1 MLLGL
6 VYALLD
12 SGASLNAAR
21 ADASL
26 FLDSLPHASSSV
38 RAVLADGS
46 SVTSRGLVTLSLGIG
61 QSSFSLF
68 LERILGG
75 QELIFSPG
83 CLQRHCIGLVVDS
96 VPDGDAYLVFA
107 ALRPAV
113 WVKLLRRNNCWY
125 LGMQLRRRRDG
136 SFFLRLGDFGG
147 PPSSILG
154 SSLGPS
160 ALLSS
165 LSSAND
171 EMLISDSCVEVSSS
185 TGGLWDV
192 CFPMDRASLY
202 GISSGGVHGHGRSA
216 APDLASQGSF
226 DSAASAPL
234 PAPSSTA
241 SPSRLEASLDGS
253 STGVYDRAASDSS
266 PRAASSPPPPLL
278 GRFPVVRDK
287 GSWDSTFG
295 YPGEDARRILHKHA
309 LGVVPYARCSGSSV
323 RGVREAAHLR
333 ARPVPGVRADVER
346 RQWLPL
352 ELFTFDF
359 TRFYKEATFEGEHLG
374 VLFACAL
381 TARPLAFLL
390 VNHSGIIGALD
401 ALKAWV
407 PAHSSVDGR
416 RLRAIYGDYDP
427 TFLRHENFRHTLTSV
442 ETWCRDNG
450 VLLLTS
456 PPYKH
461 NRLVENLMGLVLFTT
476 NALLIGA
483 SLSHLLWGRAFLHAV
498 YLIARRPLA
507 RSRKPAL
514 AGGKTPFE
522 AAHGYRPDLSVVL
535 GPFGSTVYANIP
547 GASPSQHSRVAK
559 QGLLLGIAASENAW
573 VVLFLEDMM
582 VRTVYNLKIDRRM
595 DRRPALLAER
605 QAALNSQAA
614 LVSPDVR
621 KFYQGISALFDS
633 YPTGSSFCD
642 KALVL
647 DPLTN
652 LPLRF
657 EIVNLGG
664 GERGLVE
671 VSSDAVLS
679 PGNDPASSTA
689 SRDIPFFS
697 RTPEET
703 LRPRLLNGPFNRK
716 RDAATP
722 AERSKLRGLP
732 DDTPLEFQQ
741 VNPKQ
746 VGTASYVRYDQYKV
760 ATTLGAAKN
769 LGLSLADL
777 VNDFERGYVLLSRLA
792 LFALLTCDVDESSVE
807 AGLVKGLDWLAAT
820 KTDALP
826 ASVLTDPSSRS
837 DDATGFGSSFTS
849 NLDNGLGDN
858 ILRASFIRPSMV
870 SSFNSFCSDSSL
882 PPALPVQPPRYTGM
896 PAAGT
901 PASTP
906 HGWINQEDFIDRARR
921 SLHLTPEQLMV
932 FESPADFA
940 ERTAIRISQS
950 FEEFEDN
957 LAATEGR
964 HPSPAPS
971 VVQQADLLLKSLL
984 LSTDFEQVF
993 EAQSTDVPASVNEA
1007 LRGPD
1012 SVDWKAKLRDEW
1024 FRMFEHFRALDPV
1037 DFSEVTVPLKELV
1050 PMKWVLDVKTKADGS
1065 FNRRKARL
1073 VACEVLALFTV
1084 TDKFSPTV
1092 MAESVRLL
1100 LHILVTYNCWAFLV
1114 RDHGCDEPVSDSNP
1128 LHLKQDLRKPVG
1140 LILYIALACRSDV
1153 AFPSVFLSRYVGKL
1167 DKQTRA
1173 VAKAVD
1179 RLGWFIVHTKDTH
1192 VLRLSRSDATLR
1204 GAVDASFANDAGT
1217 MLSWYGYA
1225 LFFGRPGETGAF
1237 GFKSSLARLVV
1248 ASTRDAELIAAV
1260 HAIHHIVALR
1270 LFLAESG
1277 FPVDLP
1283 TEVTSDS
1290 LAAVQ
1295 GARLPHLHRNSRWMA
1310 IRFQVIKQTVRD
1322 MLVKFQHGPGSENSA
1337 DIYTKILAAA
1347 PHLKHAM
1354 TVLGQSLRALPL
1366 ARLQAFGSG
1375 VVDFKK

>member
-1 MLLGL
+1 
-6 VYALLD
+6 
-12 SGASLNAAR
+12 
-21 ADASL
+21 
-26 FLDSLPHASSSV
+26 
-38 RAVLADGS
+38 
-46 SVTSRGLVTLSLGIG
+46 
-61 QSSFSLF
+61 
-68 LERILGG
+68 
-75 QELIFSPG
+75 
-83 CLQRHCIGLVVDS
+83 
-96 VPDGDAYLVFA
+96 
-107 ALRPAV
+107 
-113 WVKLLRRNNCWY
+113 
-125 LGMQLRRRRDG
+125 
-136 SFFLRLGDFGG
+136 
-147 PPSSILG
+147 
-154 SSLGPS
+154 
-160 ALLSS
+160 
-165 LSSAND
+165 
-171 EMLISDSCVEVSSS
+171 
-185 TGGLWDV
+185 
-192 CFPMDRASLY
+192 
-202 GISSGGVHGHGRSA
+202 
-216 APDLASQGSF
+216 
-226 DSAASAPL
+226 
-234 PAPSSTA
+234 
-241 SPSRLEASLDGS
+241 LDGS
-253 STGVYDRAASDSS
+253 SKGVSDRVASDAS
-266 PRAASSPPPPLL
+266 PCAASSPSKPLL
-278 GRFPVVRDK
+278 GRFPAVRDK

-333 ARPVPGVRADVER
+333 ARPVPGARADVER

-390 VNHSGIIGALD
+390 VNNSGIIEALG

-407 PAHSSVDGR
+407 PAHASSDGR
-416 RLRAIYGDYDP
+416 RLRALYGDYDP
-427 TFLRHENFRHTLTSV
+427 TFIRHENFRHTLTSV
-442 ETWCRDNG
+442 ELWCRDND

-535 GPFGSTVYANIP
+535 GPFGSTVYASIH
-547 GASPSQHSRVAK
+547 GASPSQHLRVAK
-559 QGLLLGIAASENAW
+559 QGLFLGVAASENAW
-573 VVLFLEDMM
+573 VVLFLEDMT
-582 VRTVYNLKIDRRM
+582 VRTVYNLKLDRRL

-605 QAALNSQAA
+605 QAALNSHAA

-633 YPTGSSFCD
+633 YPPGSSFCD
-642 KALVL
+642 KVLVL

-657 EIVNLGG
+657 EVIDLGG
-664 GERGLVE
+664 GEKGLAE
-671 VSSDAVLS
+671 VSSDAVLL
-679 PGNDPASSTA
+679 PGNDPAPSA
-689 SRDIPFFS
+689 VSRETPVFS
-697 RTPEET
+697 RTPGET
-703 LRPRLLNGPFNRK
+703 LRPRVMNGPFNRQ

-746 VGTASYVRYDQYKV
+746 VGTASYARYDQYKV
-760 ATTLGAAKN
+760 ATTLGAAKS
-769 LGLSLADL
+769 LGMSLADL

-792 LFALLTCDVDESSVE
+792 LFARLTCDVDESSVE
-807 AGLVKGLDWLAAT
+807 AGLVKGLDWLAAI

-826 ASVLTDPSSRS
+826 ASALTDSSSRS
-837 DDATGFGSSFTS
+837 DDATGPSFSSTFDALSASFTT
-849 NLDNGLGDN
+849 
-858 ILRASFIRPSMV
+858 SF
-870 SSFNSFCSDSSL
+870 SSPFNRFSDSSL
-882 PPALPVQPPRYTGM
+882 PPELPVQPTRHTTGM
-896 PAAGT
+896 RAAGT
-901 PASTP
+901 PASMP
-906 HGWINQEDFIDRARR
+906 QGWVNQEDFIDRACR

-957 LAATEGR
+957 LAAAEGR
-964 HPSPAPS
+964 HPSPDLS
-971 VVQQADLLLKSLL
+971 VVQQADQLLKSLI

-993 EAQSTDVPASVNEA
+993 EAQSTDVPASVKEA
-1007 LRGPD
+1007 LSGPD
-1012 SVDWKAKLRDEW
+1012 AADWKAKLRDEW
-1024 FRMFEHFRALDPV
+1024 FRMFEHFRALEPV
-1037 DFSEVTVPLKELV
+1037 DFSEVKVPFKEMV
-1050 PMKWVLDVKTKADGS
+1050 PMKWVLDVKTKADGT

-1073 VACEVLALFTV
+1073 VACEVLALFAV

-1092 MAESVRLL
+1092 MAELVRLL
-1100 LHILVTYNCWAFLV
+1100 LQIMVTFDCWAFTLDVAGAYLFATPSELKFLRCPPHLADILSDSEFPRTSSGQKARYFRARRAVYGLQRSCQDWFVHYDLFLRALGFKPSSIDPCVYLKWVDKDNFIFVGVFSDDNLV
-1114 RDHGCDEPVSDSNP
+1114 VGRGERPKTEFLQAFETHFKHSPYSGTFDLNDFIGLRLSRFPDHLLLSAPGLIEKLKGMLGPCPRVVDTPLVKDHGCDEPVSDSNP

-1140 LILYIALACRSDV
+1140 LILFIALACRSDV

-1167 DKQTRA
+1167 DKQTQA

-1225 LFFGRPGETGAF
+1225 LYFGRPGETGAF
-1237 GFKSSLARLVV
+1237 GYKSSLARLAV

-1270 LFLAESG
+1270 FFLAESG
-1277 FPVDLP
+1277 FPVDAP

-1337 DIYTKILAAA
+1337 DIYTKILVAA

-1354 TVLGQSLRALPL
+1354 TVLGQSLRALPA